1 MPKPMTQKK
10 RERRPAERPEEIAT
24 AALRLFCQKGYHATS
39 IDEIAQAA
47 GVTKGAVYHHF
58 DSKEDLLQ
66 TAMTTFFDDAFQQ
79 AMASEAEEFK
89 PDPVVQVR
97 ALLRA
102 AAELWTKPEAL
113 AAFCLV
119 FGEVG
124 KAVPSLRAC
133 FLDRGPSR
141 AWRGLAEI
149 IGEGQKRGVFR
160 ADVDSFVTARSMACS
175 LVLQSVLLP
184 IAGRSRTQAHRAL
197 QESLETQLKLL
208 SA

>member
-1 MPKPMTQKK
+1 MAKPTPPRK

-24 AALRLFCQKGYHATS
+24 AALRLFCKKGYHATS
-39 IDEIAQAA
+39 IDEIAEVA

-66 TAMTTFFDDAFQQ
+66 TAMTAFFDEAFQQ
-79 AMASEAEEFK
+79 AMESVAKEPE
-89 PDPVVQVR
+89 PDAVTQVR
-97 ALLRA
+97 AVLQA
-102 AAELWTKPEAL
+102 ASELWIQAEAL

-133 FLDRGPSR
+133 FLERGPFR
-141 AWRGLAEI
+141 AWKALAELI
-149 IGEGQKRGVFR
+149 REGQKRGAFR
-160 ADVDSFVTARSMACS
+160 ADVDPLVTARTMACS

-184 IAGRSRTQAHRAL
+184 VAGRSRTQVRRAL

-208 SA
+208 SR